1 MSTSDRKFLLSK
13 HQPNAERVLTGEI
26 TIFHR
31 DQLSNRYRTDFE
43 SCAAT
48 VFTIAKEA
56 NSSTVIIFF
65 VEPWEGLQ
73 NIDIISNK
81 E

>member
-13 HQPNAERVLTGEI
+13 HQPNAERVLAEEI
-26 TIFHR
+26 IIFHR

-48 VFTIAKEA
+48 VFTIAKEV
-56 NSSTVIIFF
+56 NSATDTIFF
-65 VEPWEGLQ
+65 VEPWEGFQ
-73 NIDIISNK
+73 NIDIINNK

>member
-1 MSTSDRKFLLSK
+1 MSTSDRKFFLSK
-13 HQPNAERVLTGEI
+13 HQPSAERVLAGEI
-26 TIFHR
+26 PIFHR
-31 DQLSNRYRTDFE
+31 DPLSNRYRTDFE

-56 NSSTVIIFF
+56 NSTTAIIF
-65 VEPWEGLQ
+65 VEPWEGFQ
-73 NIDIISNK
+73 NIDIINNK